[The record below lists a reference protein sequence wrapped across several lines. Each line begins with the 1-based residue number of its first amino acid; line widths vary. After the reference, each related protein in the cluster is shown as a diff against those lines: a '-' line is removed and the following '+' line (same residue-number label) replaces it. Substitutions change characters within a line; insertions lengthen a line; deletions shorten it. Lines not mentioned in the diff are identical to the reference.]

1 MAKFQ
6 EIKIDGKTIYKGKIL
21 DLEVDTVKYPNDNTT
36 KREVVRHCKAV
47 CVLAEY
53 ENEFILER
61 QYRYPYNEV
70 LWELPAGKVDPGEKL
85 VDAAIR
91 ELEEE
96 TGFHANSITYLGKMY
111 PSCAYTDE
119 EIYLYY
125 ATDLVKTKTNLD
137 PNEIIDIYFK
147 PLDEI
152 NEMIVNN
159 VIVDAKSIC
168 ALHLYM
174 LNIKKEE

>member
-1 MAKFQ
+1 MGKNFV
-6 EIKIDGKTIYKGKIL
+6 EKKISSETIYKGKIL
-21 DLEVDTVKYPNDNTT
+21 DLEVDKVKCPNDNVTT
-36 KREVVRHCKAV
+36 REVIRHCKAV

-70 LWELPAGKVDPGEKL
+70 LWELPAGKVDPGEDL
-85 VDAAIR
+85 VHAALR

-125 ATDLVKTKTNLD
+125 ASDLVKTHTNLD
-137 PNEIIDIYFK
+137 PNEIIDVYFK

-152 NEMIVNN
+152 NEMVINN

-174 LNIKKEE
+174 LNIKK

>member
-21 DLEVDTVKYPNDNTT
+21 DLEVDTVKCPNDNIT

-70 LWELPAGKVDPGEKL
+70 LWELPAGKVDPGEDL

-125 ATDLVKTKTNLD
+125 ATDLVKTQRCLD

-152 NEMIVNN
+152 NEMIINN